1 MIEHMNII
9 DALSDQITALLELMQ
24 CANDSA
30 DISSIRVASEMCLTM
45 HDELMA
51 EVDKI
56 SKELKEQEKSKVIE
70 ILKETDLPN
79 IKDGKE
85 VDIGHSYV
93 YKTDCCG
100 DRYIKAEEVKYLL
113 KNERNEAIDEFARKL
128 YEVCN
133 EMIET
138 CGSNTAPISWAEA
151 YADFKVDIEETAEQL
166 KEQKCGIH

>member
-1 MIEHMNII
+1 MIEHMNVI
-9 DALSDQITALLELMQ
+9 DTLSDQITALLELMQ
-24 CANDSA
+24 CTDDSA

-56 SKELKEQEKSKVIE
+56 SKEIKNQEKSKVIE

-79 IKDGKE
+79 IKDCKE

-113 KNERNEAIDEFARKL
+113 KNERNDTIDEFARKL

-133 EMIET
+133 EMIKQT
-138 CGSNTAPISWAEA
+138 WGSNTAPISWAEA
-151 YADFKVDIEETAEQL
+151 YADFKVDIDEIAKQL
-166 KEQKCGIH
+166 KEQK